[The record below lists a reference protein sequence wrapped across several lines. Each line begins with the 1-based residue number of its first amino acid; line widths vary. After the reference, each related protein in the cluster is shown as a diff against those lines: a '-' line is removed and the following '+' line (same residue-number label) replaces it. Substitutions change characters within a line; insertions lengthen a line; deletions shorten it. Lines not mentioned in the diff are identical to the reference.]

1 MINDSL
7 SNDKIEARQRLNSL
21 PPKEAQ
27 AIVNKVLGADQFVPD
42 LSHEIDWDEI
52 STFKFDLNPMV
63 KKTPQEIL
71 TVLSKIPANSET
83 VLVGGHAINFWATAY
98 QDRIPELESYLPF
111 SSEDLDFIGGKIE
124 ATEFQEA
131 LGGKLTFP
139 AAFSPTPNTAILMSK
154 SGEENL
160 RIDFLATVYGLD
172 TEQIA
177 STALPFNS
185 TKLPGISIKV
195 LNPILCLAGKLKAYT
210 GLPQYGRQDKKHLEI
225 AILVARQFIQEFCV
239 QNKPRQGLQLIEKL
253 VKIAKSEAGLKVWQQ
268 DDIDILQ
275 AVSIDSVDSFA
286 GEQWQNFRYRI

>member
-1 MINDSL
+1 
-7 SNDKIEARQRLNSL
+7 
-21 PPKEAQ
+21 
-27 AIVNKVLGADQFVPD
+27 
-42 LSHEIDWDEI
+42 
-52 STFKFDLNPMV
+52 
-63 KKTPQEIL
+63 
-71 TVLSKIPANSET
+71 
-83 VLVGGHAINFWATAY
+83 
-98 QDRIPELESYLPF
+98 
-111 SSEDLDFIGGKIE
+111 
-124 ATEFQEA
+124 
-131 LGGKLTFP
+131 
-139 AAFSPTPNTAILMSK
+139 MSK
-154 SGEENL
+154 SGEDNL

-286 GEQWQNFRYRI
+286 GEQWQKFRELRLLQLLKEVADKRSKYAQIVEHQLERKRQIQPEKDFER